1 MEREDTLI
9 NNPKKEPNLFTPIN
23 IVFFL
28 IGGIIMLVG
37 AILAVKAIST
47 GAFNGGIFICLVVVF
62 FIGFL
67 FISGVLKAHKTE
79 CELYNNVQEIQQ
91 EQQSS
96 KVAEAKREQEQRNIQ
111 QQAARERHEQL
122 TKLQALIVNG
132 GKKMDTINIVFL
144 EQEYSLPGDILSYM
158 EYQQYFSLLRQELL
172 SFMLDGYSDCEKWPS
187 LDRATNK
194 FRETA
199 EKCVKLLCEK
209 GVYDKT
215 VNDFIENNEGYTLYE
230 QVVKDTLLRKADI
243 LMSYIKNL
251 QTDIVNAEQEAASN
265 ITGMGFS
272 ILSSSIID
280 LGVFAAME
288 HSTLK
293 KQAAAADAQYNAMV
307 AAAEQRGKQSS
318 NRQTADLNANYW
330 LPKMNESVTVYIAA
344 LFSKFIDALIEARK
358 FDATTR
364 THLDIKRAEMIIQN
378 VNSAADKKQLI
389 REAFIKCPFCPAVYS
404 AVVKMGLFQADECNT
419 ARTFR
424 MLDGIEADV
433 LADVE
438 RITMDTSVPESAIIP
453 QITSYANISA
463 VIQNAPVSAVME
475 QYLSKRRKKVVLQL
489 QRLEKID
496 GQSGEFD
503 RLMRT
508 VFAEE
513 MEDIFQILRN
523 GSSTREVLNSMLN
536 AYINRDVLHNDNS
549 EYYSNHKQKTL
560 EAIEAKA
567 LAYIQEAIARYNAYK
582 EKAGIYTK
590 VNTETSLQIAD
601 LNNERQKL
609 GLFGFSRRK
618 SIDAEILSLQEQVT
632 EAKQAMRKA
641 RKYWEKMYKGVQ

>member
-1 MEREDTLI
+1 
-9 NNPKKEPNLFTPIN
+9 
-23 IVFFL
+23 
-28 IGGIIMLVG
+28 
-37 AILAVKAIST
+37 
-47 GAFNGGIFICLVVVF
+47 
-62 FIGFL
+62 
-67 FISGVLKAHKTE
+67 
-79 CELYNNVQEIQQ
+79 
-91 EQQSS
+91 
-96 KVAEAKREQEQRNIQ
+96 
-111 QQAARERHEQL
+111 
-122 TKLQALIVNG
+122 
-132 GKKMDTINIVFL
+132 
-144 EQEYSLPGDILSYM
+144 
-158 EYQQYFSLLRQELL
+158 
-172 SFMLDGYSDCEKWPS
+172 
-187 LDRATNK
+187 
-194 FRETA
+194 
-199 EKCVKLLCEK
+199 
-209 GVYDKT
+209 
-215 VNDFIENNEGYTLYE
+215 
-230 QVVKDTLLRKADI
+230 
-243 LMSYIKNL
+243 
-251 QTDIVNAEQEAASN
+251 
-265 ITGMGFS
+265 
-272 ILSSSIID
+272 
-280 LGVFAAME
+280 
-288 HSTLK
+288 
-293 KQAAAADAQYNAMV
+293 
-307 AAAEQRGKQSS
+307 
-318 NRQTADLNANYW
+318 
-330 LPKMNESVTVYIAA
+330 
-344 LFSKFIDALIEARK
+344 
-358 FDATTR
+358 
-364 THLDIKRAEMIIQN
+364 
-378 VNSAADKKQLI
+378 
-389 REAFIKCPFCPAVYS
+389 
-404 AVVKMGLFQADECNT
+404 MGLFQADECNT

-508 VFAEE
+508 VFAEK

-582 EKAGIYTK
+582 EKADIYTK

-641 RKYWEKMYKGVQ
+641 RKYWEKMYKGIQ